1 LGGTVMV
8 AVSALSFG
16 SLSVF
21 SRHLAAV
28 GVAVP
33 LMLAARFTG
42 GALVLW
48 GLSFARGEV
57 RRLTLREWSW
67 FCALGLLYVGEAWTY
82 FESAQ
87 RINVA
92 LTALLL
98 YLYPAIVAAL
108 SFALWRE
115 ALGRLGVAALGL
127 SSAGVAMAVGGAPA
141 GVTSQLG
148 LALGVA
154 TAFIY
159 SAYVLIGARA
169 PKAVPASLGSAW
181 LMTIA
186 AVVFS
191 SAALLTG
198 TFEPG
203 RLAQAPGDLAGMV
216 LLGTAIPIP
225 LLLAGIARVGPTRGA
240 IISSLEPISAAVL
253 GATFLDEPL
262 GWPQVAGVALVVSAL
277 VVLARRPTAVAAP

>member
-1 LGGTVMV
+1 M
-8 AVSALSFG
+8 
-16 SLSVF
+16 
-21 SRHLAAV
+21 
-28 GVAVP
+28 
-33 LMLAARFTG
+33 MLAARFAG

-48 GLSFARGEV
+48 ALTFARGEL

-67 FCALGLLYVGEAWTY
+67 FCALGVLYVGEAWTY

-87 RINVA
+87 RIPVA

-115 ALGRLGVAALGL
+115 ALGRLGTLALGL
-127 SSAGVAMAVGGAPA
+127 SSAGVAMAVGGAPSGA
-141 GVTSQLG
+141 TSPLG

-159 SAYVLIGARA
+159 SAYVLLGAKA

-186 AVVFS
+186 AAVFS
-191 SAALLTG
+191 GGALVTG
-198 TFEPG
+198 TFEPT
-203 RLAQAPGDLAGMV
+203 RLAQASWDLAGLV
-216 LLGTAIPIP
+216 LLGTVLPIP
-225 LLLAGIARVGPTRGA
+225 LLLAGVARVGPTRGA
-240 IISSLEPISAAVL
+240 IISSLEPLSAAVL
-253 GATFLDEPL
+253 GAAFLAEPL
-262 GWPQVAGVALVVSAL
+262 RWPQVAGIALVVTAL